1 MQCTSPASFG
11 YAIGFV
17 FKRVVAPEFTPKRSP
32 DGTSLAENCRS
43 ELFNLL
49 EKMSKFAALGMRLPR
64 GSWRVMAVLSGV
76 ITNDVR
82 TKANNGRSELGTRN
96 SPPRCPEGLLTRKF
110 SICVLLLV
118 RNEVESVG
126 ALRRLAVAR
135 SCSRQ
140 VAFRVFSEGG
150 QPP

>member
-1 MQCTSPASFG
+1 M
-11 YAIGFV
+11 
-17 FKRVVAPEFTPKRSP
+17 APEFTPKQSP

-76 ITNDVR
+76 IANDVR

-96 SPPRCPEGLLTRKF
+96 SPPRCQEGLLTRNF
-110 SICVLLLV
+110 SIVLLFV

-135 SCSRQ
+135 SCSRR